1 MFKKADSSVPRA
13 KIMLFGESGS
23 GKTTFAMRWAEL
35 GGKLAVIDLED
46 GTHRYDKEFQFDRWD
61 PTPQSL
67 DDIMDAI
74 RFLGSEDH
82 EYTTLLIDP
91 ITIVWDLMQDYWE
104 KRFLQIRPKTG
115 RGSQGHK
122 GEHYEFQ
129 PADWRIIKS
138 SWKRLFRLL
147 REIDLNVICTARAK
161 ALYAEGEMMKRV
173 GTTFDSEKSTNY
185 EMDTV
190 LFLSHVEPTNQ
201 YMCDVKKHRSIRNPM
216 PSPIDIT
223 EGMGIFVEH
232 FGDAIT
238 RKATPLDYV
247 NEETVEKIEQQLA
260 FLAIV
265 DEKRKK
271 ALRKLGV
278 NSLSDLT
285 QEKADDVLKKLI
297 KKSDEKVPW

>member
-1 MFKKADSSVPRA
+1 MFKKADSAVPRA

-46 GTHRYDKEFQFDRWD
+46 GTHRYDKEFDFNRWD
-61 PTPQSL
+61 PTPKTM
-67 DDIMDAI
+67 DDISSAI
-74 RFLGSEDH
+74 QFLATEEH
-82 EYTTLLIDP
+82 EFTTLLIDP
-91 ITIVWDLMQDYWE
+91 ITIVWDLMQDHWE
-104 KRFLQIRPKTG
+104 KRFLQVRPKTG

-122 GEHYEFQ
+122 GDHYEFQ
-129 PADWRIIKS
+129 PADWRVIKA
-138 SWKRLFRLL
+138 SWKRFFRLL
-147 REIDLNVICTARAK
+147 RDIDLNVICTARAK
-161 ALYAEGEMMKRV
+161 ALYAEGEMMKRI

-190 LFLSHVEPTNQ
+190 LFLSHIVATDQ
-201 YMCDVKKHRSIRNPM
+201 YMCEVQKHRSFRQPM

-238 RKATPLDYV
+238 RKTVPLDYV
-247 NEETVEKIEQQLA
+247 NEETLKKIEEQLA
-260 FLAIV
+260 FLGIF
-265 DEKRKK
+265 DKKRAK

-278 NSLSDLT
+278 NAFEELT
-285 QEKADDVLKKLI
+285 QVKAEDVLKKLI
-297 KKSDEKVPW
+297 KKSDEAVPW